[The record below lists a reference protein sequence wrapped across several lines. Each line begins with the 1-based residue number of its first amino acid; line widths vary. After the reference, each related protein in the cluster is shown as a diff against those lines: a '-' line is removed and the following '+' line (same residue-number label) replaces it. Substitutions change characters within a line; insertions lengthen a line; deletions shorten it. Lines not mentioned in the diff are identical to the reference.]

1 MNKIILYPFAALLII
16 ASSIALHEAVHI
28 IQLSGQH
35 IDEVCLLGYK
45 ETESVQAL
53 GWVKAGLKTSYHAA
67 SMESEA
73 SLIQM
78 LYVATATFL
87 FIWKTKEA
95 RKDYTINAS

>member
-1 MNKIILYPFAALLII
+1 MNKLILYPFAAVLII

-28 IQLSGQH
+28 IQLSEQH

-45 ETESVQAL
+45 ETDSTQAL
-53 GWVKAGLKTSYHAA
+53 GWVKAGSKINYHAA

-78 LYVATATFL
+78 LYVAAATFL
-87 FIWKTKEA
+87 FIWKSKEA
-95 RKDYTINAS
+95 RKDHTTNAS